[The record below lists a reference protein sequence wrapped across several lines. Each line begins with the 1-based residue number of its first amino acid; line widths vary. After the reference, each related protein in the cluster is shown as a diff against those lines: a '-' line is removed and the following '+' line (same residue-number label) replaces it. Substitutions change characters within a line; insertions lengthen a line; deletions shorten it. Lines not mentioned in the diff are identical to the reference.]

1 MMKLDTQEEIDKL
14 YKNVKETTER
24 LGINMKTDLFE
35 ILQPYKNG
43 QSIMFKVD
51 EDDGGDRF
59 FKVNVFDNTHI
70 LPEIDGEL
78 DIFK

>member
-1 MMKLDTQEEIDKL
+1 MMKLDTQEEVDKL
-14 YKNVKETTER
+14 CKNVKEATER

-51 EDDGGDRF
+51 EDDEGERVL
-59 FKVNVFDNTHI
+59 KVNFFDNTHI